1 MVKKQKW
8 KMRLLGMLVGMYAAL
23 PVLAAP
29 GSISDT
35 PLIAT
40 QAAQPNIM
48 LLMDSSGSMRGFAEE
63 APYDRNV
70 TYANCPASLQM
81 STADPIWLIVKSDG
95 RVYFEQ
101 ADTSSAYGFTQYDW
115 GTTAGNGHAGHP
127 NRCFDP
133 AATYDAYLN
142 AEREI
147 TSADTAT
154 LQTEY
159 DVGSYVAWG
168 NSLGNA
174 KHSGNYLNWYFT
186 NGTGSAGANFGASAS
201 ATGWAKSGIRTR
213 SEVAAEAANAM
224 VDSLSNVNIGLTQF
238 NGSSGG
244 TLLQHVQDIGL
255 SGYKTDLKSSI
266 SGISPGG
273 STPLAETM
281 EEIGRYFIEGFESQS
296 LVMHPNG
303 TPSTISGDDL
313 FSHELNDGTG
323 ADTGR
328 RYPDSGTGW
337 PSSSDPIME
346 SDKFCQK
353 NFIVGLTDGLPT
365 NDGDVDSDLSGYA
378 SDGDSY
384 DLNDVALA
392 LQEMDLRPDIDD
404 LDGNEALN
412 NITTYMIGFADAD
425 LASDSLLQTT
435 ARNGG
440 GSHFFASNTAE
451 LQASF
456 STILADIG
464 ARTASVASVAFN
476 SSTLSNDS
484 AVFQARFDTTQWS
497 GSLLSIP
504 LDARGNLV
512 NGLDSSGFPVPDW
525 DAADKLDALTTSAL
539 ANRVILTFDNSTG
552 VKDGVPFAY
561 SSGTAAPTALHASD
575 LAFDSTDNAV
585 DNEVQARLN
594 YIRGDRSNEGSSGN
608 GYRSRNSILGDIV
621 NSTPVY
627 VGESEIRWP
636 NTFGASGNRH
646 FVNFVEAASTD
657 TEDGI
662 SDRTPVL
669 YVGANDGMLHGFD
682 ATIGGT
688 NSGKEVFAYIPSKVL
703 SSARTAGLH
712 YYVDDSYVH
721 KFYVDL
727 TPTVSD
733 VFMKNSPTGTKDWR
747 TVLIGG
753 LRAGGAGYFALDVT
767 NPANFANTSTA
778 AQKTVLWEF
787 TDNDDAD
794 LGYTYAR
801 PVIAKMNNGKWAAIF
816 GNGYNS
822 ANGVAKLF
830 IVYIEEGLDGWS
842 AGEYVELSTQVGTSS
857 DKNGLSSP
865 AVVDI
870 NKDGL
875 ADRIYAGDLK
885 GNMWA
890 FDVSDRQESKWDV
903 AFYNGNGA
911 SAVPEPLFVAEDSSG
926 TGQPITSAPLLAL
939 NTTNAPTGN
948 DPNLLVLFGT
958 GQYVTNADVA
968 SLNQQSFYAV
978 WDNDDVASSNTAL
991 DRGDLIA
998 RTFTGVNLS
1007 GVTGQRRQ
1015 VTGSAIDWTTD
1026 HGWYVDL
1033 LAGVSGG
1040 DAAERV
1046 VSEPL
1051 VRRDILFFN
1060 TIIPDSRPCS
1070 DGGTGWLVSLDFTT
1084 GLAPTQGVFD
1094 ANNDGVIDSA
1104 DAVYVGQEVLDGLP
1118 AQSGILGDVQF
1129 TPTSDGNLTKR
1140 EVEVG
1145 ASTSEGRLGWQEL
1158 APTE

>member
-1 MVKKQKW
+1 MSNKQNW
-8 KMRLLGMLVGMYAAL
+8 SMRLTGLLAGLYASM

-29 GSISDT
+29 GAISDT
-35 PLIAT
+35 PLIVT
-40 QAAQPNIM
+40 QTAQPNIM
-48 LLMDSSGSMRGFAEE
+48 LMLDSSGSMAAFVPQS
-63 APYDRNV
+63 PYDENV
-70 TYANCPASLQM
+70 KYGNCPSSLYM
-81 STADPIWLIVKSDG
+81 STAGSIWVLVKSDG
-95 RVYFEQ
+95 RAYFEHVNGGY
-101 ADTSSAYGFTQYDW
+101 TSYDW
-115 GTTAGNGHAGHP
+115 GTTSGNGHTGNP

-133 AATYDAYLN
+133 DATYQADL
-142 AEREI
+142 
-147 TSADTAT
+147 SADYLDTSN
-154 LQTEY
+154 
-159 DVGSYVAWG
+159 SYGYGASTQIVFGAGGRGNTWG
-168 NSLGNA
+168 GI
-174 KHSGNYLNWYFT
+174 SGNFLNWYFSD
-186 NGTGSAGANFGASAS
+186 NGTAGENFGAGAFEKPGMS
-201 ATGWAKSGIRTR
+201 TR
-213 SEVAAEAANAM
+213 MDVAADAAEAM
-224 VDSLSNVNIGLTQF
+224 VDSLSNVNIGLTVF

-296 LVMHPNG
+296 LIMHPNG
-303 TPSTISGDDL
+303 TPSTIDGDDL

-323 ADTGR
+323 TDPSGR
-328 RYPDSGTGW
+328 RYTGSNW

-346 SDKFCQK
+346 TDKYCQK
-353 NFIVGLTDGLPT
+353 NFIVGLTDGLPSS
-365 NDGDVDSDLSGYA
+365 DGDVDSDLSGYA

-392 LQEMDLRPDIDD
+392 LYEMDLRPDIDD
-404 LDGNEALN
+404 LSGNDYTN
-412 NITTYMIGFADAD
+412 NIITYMIGFADEALQQD
-425 LASDSLLQTT
+425 TLLQTT
-435 ARNGG
+435 AANGG
-440 GSHFFASNTAE
+440 GSNYVADDAAQLAAAFNAIS
-451 LQASF
+451 
-456 STILADIG
+456 ADIG
-464 ARTASVASVAFN
+464 SKTGSVASVAFN
-476 SSTLSNDS
+476 SSTLSSDS
-484 AVFQARFDTTQWS
+484 AVFQARFDTTKWS
-497 GSLLSIP
+497 GNLLSIP
-504 LDARGNLV
+504 LDSNGNLV
-512 NGLDSSGFPVPDW
+512 NGLDSNGFPIPDW
-525 DAADKLDALTTSAL
+525 DAADELDALSASGL
-539 ANRVILTFDNSTG
+539 ASRVIMTFDDSSG

-561 SSGTAAPTALHASD
+561 ASVSAAPTADHASD
-575 LAFDSTDNAV
+575 LAFDSTTNSA

-594 YIRGDRSNEGSSGN
+594 YIRGDRSNEGASGN
-608 GYRSRNSILGDIV
+608 GYRTRNSILGDIV

-627 VGESEIRWP
+627 VGASEIRWP
-636 NTFGASGNRH
+636 NTFGATGNRH

-682 ATIGGT
+682 ATIGQT

-703 SSARTAGLH
+703 SSSRSEGLH

-733 VFMKNSPTGTKDWR
+733 VYMKTSTSGTADWR

-767 NPANFANTSTA
+767 NPANFANTA
-778 AQKTVLWEF
+778 AAAEKTVLWEF

-830 IVYIEEGLDGWS
+830 ILYIEEGLDGWS
-842 AGEYVELSTQVGTSS
+842 TGEYVELSTEVGTSS

-865 AVVDI
+865 AVVDM
-870 NKDGL
+870 NEDGL
-875 ADRIYAGDLK
+875 ADRVYAGDLK
-885 GNMWA
+885 GNMWV
-890 FDVSDRQESKWDV
+890 FDVSDKQDSKWDV
-903 AFYNGNGA
+903 AFYDGNGA
-911 SAVPEPLFVAEDSSG
+911 SANPEPLFVAEDSSG
-926 TGQPITSAPLLAL
+926 NVQPITSAPLLVL
-939 NTTNAPTGN
+939 NTTNVPAGT

-968 SLNQQSFYAV
+968 SLDQQSFYAV
-978 WDNDDVASSNTAL
+978 WDNNDVSSSNTAL
-991 DRGDLIA
+991 ERSDLVS
-998 RTFTGVNLS
+998 RTFTGVNIS

-1015 VTGSAIDWTTD
+1015 VTGSNIDWNND

-1051 VRRDILFFN
+1051 VRRNILFFN
-1060 TIIPDSRPCS
+1060 TIVPDSRPCS

-1084 GLAPTQGVFD
+1084 GLAPTNAVFD

-1104 DAVYVGQEVLDGLP
+1104 DAAYVGQQVLDGLP

-1129 TPTSDGNLTKR
+1129 TPTSDGNLAR
-1140 EVEVG
+1140 RDVEVG
-1145 ASTSEGRLGWQEL
+1145 SSASEGRLGWQEL
-1158 APTE
+1158 APTK